1 MEISSLSQLF
11 TTTTIAEKPSSQP
24 GYPIQDSIQ
33 DGETYVYYGT
43 RICGK
48 VTASVHALGAFL
60 TRIYNQEKKRQF
72 DDKSIQDELISRRRS
87 EIDNLRQKNDRER
100 AMVEQL
106 EAGIEDDKR
115 KIADVREQLED
126 AKARN
131 GEVNKMTNVK
141 MIIGCVILTILTV
154 YLFIFYSS
162 TFYSAFF
169 RNFSDGIGIGD
180 AMFYANSIPDSLAA
194 GFGQLIF
201 ITTAPIIFMAL
212 GYSLHYFS
220 VQNTWTKYVKMGS
233 IIVITF
239 VFDCILA
246 YLIAEK
252 IYYIEIITKP
262 GIFPDYSVEMAI
274 GDFNVWA
281 VIFCGFIVYMIWGVV
296 FDMTITAYGE
306 LRSNEKEIKILN
318 ASIESLN
325 SSIAEKKNSIIDCK
339 GRITANEHK
348 IDSLTELLSSS
359 KQFNPQII
367 KTALNDFF
375 AGWMSMMNG
384 LSRPSSEQEMARQ
397 VFDTSMSNL
406 FNE

>member
-1 MEISSLSQLF
+1 MNISSLSQLF
-11 TTTTIAEKPSSQP
+11 TTNNSAEKPASQP
-24 GYPIQDSIQ
+24 ENPSQDSIQ
-33 DGETYVYYGT
+33 VGETYVYYGT

-60 TRIYNQEKKRQF
+60 TRIYNQEKKRQY
-72 DDKSIQDELISRRRS
+72 DDKGLQEELLARRRG

-106 EAGIEDDKR
+106 EAGIGDDRR
-115 KIADVREQLED
+115 KIADARERLED

-154 YLFIFYSS
+154 YLFVFYSS

-169 RNFSDGIGIGD
+169 RNFGDGIGIGD
-180 AMFYANSIPDSLAA
+180 AMFYAKSIPDSLEA

-201 ITTAPIIFMAL
+201 IMTAPIIFMAL

-220 VQNTWTKYVKMGS
+220 VQESWPKYVKMTS
-233 IIVITF
+233 IILITF

-246 YLIAEK
+246 YLIAKK
-252 IYYIEIITKP
+252 IYDIEVMSML
-262 GIFPDYSVEMAI
+262 GEFPPYNIGMAI
-274 GDFNVWA
+274 TDMNVWA

-306 LRSNEKEIKILN
+306 LRSNEKEVKILN

-325 SSIAEKKNSIIDCK
+325 TSIAEKKNNIIDCK
-339 GRITANEHK
+339 GRITANDHK
-348 IDSLTELLSSS
+348 IDSLTEMLSST

-367 KTALNDFF
+367 KTAMNDFF
-375 AGWMSMMNG
+375 AGWMAMMNS
-384 LSRPSSEQEMARQ
+384 LSRSSEEQKMAHQ
-397 VFDTSMSNL
+397 VFNTSMTNL